1 MPRPLILAGGLAAAL
16 VALYSCSMSAS
27 LTTDG
32 DGRIVELSSVR
43 IESSLSRWAVEMLV
57 VGGQLAF
64 ELRWNRPA
72 NDETRTRAR
81 TECPEEDIAPALVAS
96 VA

>member
-1 MPRPLILAGGLAAAL
+1 MQRPLILAGSLGAAL

-27 LTTDG
+27 LATDD

-43 IESSLSRWAVEMLV
+43 IESSLSRWALEMLV

-64 ELRWNRPA
+64 ELRWNRPSGG
-72 NDETRTRAR
+72 ETRTRTR
-81 TECPEEDIAPALVAS
+81 TDCPEEEIPGALVAS

>member
-1 MPRPLILAGGLAAAL
+1 MLRPVILAGCLGAAL
-16 VALYSCSMSAS
+16 LALYSCSMSAS
-27 LTTDG
+27 LTTDD

-43 IESSLSRWAVEMLV
+43 IESSLSRWALRMLV

-64 ELRWNRPA
+64 ELHWNRPSSG
-72 NDETRTRAR
+72 ETRTRTRA
-81 TECPEEDIAPALVAS
+81 ECPEEEISGALIAS